1 MGKKDTKSETLDN
14 STMESTSSESTTKL
28 ETIVAPEEPTM
39 VGLDP
44 AKSTDKFATES
55 PKPKPAPKF
64 NGPTVTFKNIQLK
77 DGIVGVTCLDTK
89 CPLSQIQMIA
99 IKAGDAT
106 YVYRRI

>member
-1 MGKKDTKSETLDN
+1 MGKKPKSETLESS
-14 STMESTSSESTTKL
+14 STESTSSESTTKL
-28 ETIVAPEEPTM
+28 ETIVAPEEPIM
-39 VGLDP
+39 AGFDP

-55 PKPKPAPKF
+55 PKPKSAPKF
-64 NGPTVTFKNIQLK
+64 NGPTVTFKNLQLK